1 MPDQH
6 KRWSWHVAALAV
18 TLAGAAIAAAPVEV
32 QISQGRITGES
43 AVDGVRIF
51 RGIPFAAPPVGEL
64 RWKGP
69 QAPPSWPDLRDARTF
84 GARCMQPSGNVSG
97 RVPEEVASLPIS
109 EDCLYL
115 NVWTAA
121 AREGERRPVIVWIH
135 GGSFAISTGAQFDG
149 SAFAR
154 HGAVLVSF
162 NYRLGAFGFL
172 AHPLLSKESPR
183 RVSGNYGL
191 ADTVAVLSW
200 VRKNIAKFGGDPRR
214 VTVMGQSAGGRLI
227 QSLRVSPCAKGLFQ
241 RAIIQSAP
249 VRILPMKRL
258 ADAEREGSAAAEKV
272 SAASLGE
279 LRALPARQVL
289 ESFPVPQPVIDGNCI
304 PEDPWH
310 RVAAGRAHDG
320 ELLVG
325 SNADEGTFPYLRA
338 RELGVGFTSAADY
351 SDYVRER
358 FGTGADAFLRMYP
371 AESQAEFNQAQLDAF
386 RDEVA
391 WSSRFSALTHARNSS
406 RKSSSTISHIVPRRL
421 RPVLIAGRPTER
433 KFPLQPIHRV
443 RTGEI

>member
-1 MPDQH
+1 
-6 KRWSWHVAALAV
+6 
-18 TLAGAAIAAAPVEV
+18 
-32 QISQGRITGES
+32 
-43 AVDGVRIF
+43 
-51 RGIPFAAPPVGEL
+51 
-64 RWKGP
+64 
-69 QAPPSWPDLRDARTF
+69 
-84 GARCMQPSGNVSG
+84 
-97 RVPEEVASLPIS
+97 
-109 EDCLYL
+109 
-115 NVWTAA
+115 
-121 AREGERRPVIVWIH
+121 
-135 GGSFAISTGAQFDG
+135 
-149 SAFAR
+149 
-154 HGAVLVSF
+154 
-162 NYRLGAFGFL
+162 
-172 AHPLLSKESPR
+172 
-183 RVSGNYGL
+183 
-191 ADTVAVLSW
+191 
-200 VRKNIAKFGGDPRR
+200 
-214 VTVMGQSAGGRLI
+214 
-227 QSLRVSPCAKGLFQ
+227 
-241 RAIIQSAP
+241 
-249 VRILPMKRL
+249 MKRL
-258 ADAEREGSAAAEKV
+258 ADAEREGSAAAEKM

-304 PEDPWH
+304 PEDPWR